1 MEDQHKSKR
10 ITIGHIAAAAG
21 VSTATVSRALKDV
34 PGTNPETKAKIAK
47 IAAELNY
54 RSGSQTVSARRRK
67 TRTIGIIFN
76 DLNNPFYTEA
86 LDEIGALLGKRK
98 YSVIICPS
106 SNYDM
111 EIERRN
117 ILELV
122 SRRVDGIIMS
132 PADARSENLRI
143 LSEHDVETVLVD
155 CFPHFEDKSYV
166 YTDHRKG
173 FKIAIEH
180 LLNNGH
186 REILFMISRQDKSLA
201 EDLLG
206 VYANTLEAYS
216 VPFKKEL
223 VIYTEKMT
231 IESGYKAFK
240 SLLTEDIK
248 DKFLD
253 FTGIVAMND
262 LIALGVY
269 KVANELGL
277 DIPGTYSVVGY
288 DNIEASSVVKPPL
301 TTIHQSRI
309 RIGNECV
316 NALLHNVESGERN
329 RKRICFEPY
338 IVGRGSVRRRG

>member
-1 MEDQHKSKR
+1 MDGKPSANR
-10 ITIGHIAAAAG
+10 VTIRHIARAAG

-34 PGTNPETKAKIAK
+34 PGTNPETKTRIERV
-47 IAAELNY
+47 AAELNY
-54 RSGSQTVSARRRK
+54 RPRTPAGRRKK
-67 TRTIGIIFN
+67 TRTVGIIFN
-76 DLNNPFYTEA
+76 DLNNPFYTET
-86 LDEIGALLGKRK
+86 LGEIGALLAGRS

-106 SNYDM
+106 SNYDF

-117 ILELV
+117 ILDLL

-132 PADARSENLRI
+132 PADERSENLAI
-143 LSEHDVETVLVD
+143 LSEHGVETVLVD
-155 CFPHFEDKSYV
+155 CFPRFEDKSYV

-173 FKIAIEH
+173 FRLAIEH
-180 LLNNGH
+180 LVNNGH

-201 EDLLG
+201 DNLLG
-206 VYANTLEAYS
+206 VYADTLEAHS
-216 VPFKKEL
+216 IPFRKEL
-223 VIYTEKMT
+223 LIHTDRMT
-231 IESGYKAFK
+231 IESGYRAFK

-248 DKFLD
+248 DKFLH

-301 TTIHQSRI
+301 TTIHQSRV

-316 NALLHNVESGERN
+316 GALLRN
-329 RKRICFEPY
+329 IENGGKDRKSVCFEPY
-338 IVGRGSVRRRG
+338 IVGRGSVKRLG